1 MSYFDD
7 EHYDNKNNDFDGNF
21 NEYDENDNPLIC
33 KQELITLTLSERQ
46 DATWHMFNLFERIL
60 REDEIDFIRCMTYS
74 NFNSWFIHHFE
85 SDLVD

>member
-7 EHYDNKNNDFDGNF
+7 EYAENTNNDLGDF

-33 KQELITLTLSERQ
+33 REELITLTLNERQ
-46 DATWHMFNLFERIL
+46 DATNHMFNLLERIII
-60 REDEIDFIRCMTYS
+60 EDEIKFMRFMTYR

>member
-1 MSYFDD
+1 MPYSDD
-7 EHYDNKNNDFDGNF
+7 EYVENTNNDLGDF

-33 KQELITLTLSERQ
+33 REELITLTLNERQ
-46 DATWHMFNLFERIL
+46 DATFHMFNLLERII
-60 REDEIDFIRCMTYS
+60 REDEVDFMRFMTYS